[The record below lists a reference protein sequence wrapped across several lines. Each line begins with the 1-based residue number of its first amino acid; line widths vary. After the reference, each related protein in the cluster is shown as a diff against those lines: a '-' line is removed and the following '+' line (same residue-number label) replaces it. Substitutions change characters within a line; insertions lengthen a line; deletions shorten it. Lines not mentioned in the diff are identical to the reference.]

1 MQTPAKNISSKNEE
15 PSEEGWFKVP
25 YKVYPHTNTRSYPKK
40 QHSVNSANNHNNN
53 KNLINNTPKP
63 IKHYWSGFDID
74 GTERWFLE
82 LDNGNLI
89 SNKDSYYAYLI
100 KKYLPNEIIR

>member
-15 PSEEGWFKVP
+15 QHPEEGWFKVP

-40 QHSVNSANNHNNN
+40 QHSSNSAT
-53 KNLINNTPKP
+53 NNTNSNNPKP
-63 IKHYWSGFDID
+63 IKHYWSGFDSD
-74 GTERWFLE
+74 GSERWFLE